1 MRFADRVD
9 AGRKLAQ
16 ALMDYRGEVAVV
28 LALPRGGVPVALE
41 VARALGAPLDL
52 ILVRKIGVPGHE
64 ELAAAAVVDGDE
76 PALVRNPDVI
86 AMARLSDEFLSHAM
100 AEKLLEIEARRQ
112 RYLGSRKKID
122 LAGRV
127 AIIVDDGLATGTTAE
142 AAVKAAKHAGAAKV
156 VLAVPVAPADSLAR
170 LRPLVDAVICL
181 STPEHFRAVG
191 QFYRHFDQ
199 TSDDEVVALMRQA
212 EQADGG

>member
-9 AGRKLAQ
+9 AGRKLAE
-16 ALMDYRGEVAVV
+16 ALMDYRDPSAVV

-41 VARALGAPLDL
+41 VARAIGAPLDL

-64 ELAAAAVVDGDE
+64 ELAAAAVVNGDE

-86 AMARLSDEFLSHAM
+86 AMARLSDAFLNHAK
-100 AEKLLEIEARRQ
+100 AEKLKEIEARRQ
-112 RYLGSRKKID
+112 RYLGQRNRIE
-122 LAGRV
+122 LAGRI

-142 AAVKAAKHAGAAKV
+142 AAIKAVRGAGAAKI

-170 LRPLVDAVICL
+170 LRPLVDTAICL
-181 STPEHFRAVG
+181 STPDDFAAVG

-199 TSDDEVVALMRQA
+199 TSDDEVIALMRQA
-212 EQADGG
+212 ERANGG

>member
-16 ALMDYRGEVAVV
+16 ALMDYRGQSAVV

-41 VARALGAPLDL
+41 VARVLEAPLDL

-64 ELAAAAVVDGDE
+64 ELAAAAVVDGAE
-76 PALVRNPDVI
+76 PALVRNRDVI
-86 AMARLSDEFLSHAM
+86 AMARLSDEFLTHAK
-100 AEKLLEIEARRQ
+100 AEKLKEIEARRQ
-112 RYLGSRKKID
+112 RYLGQRERID
-122 LAGRV
+122 LAGRT

-142 AAVKAAKHAGAAKV
+142 AAIKAVRGAGAAAI

-170 LRPLVDAVICL
+170 LRPLVDAAICL
-181 STPEHFRAVG
+181 STPDEFAAVG

-212 EQADGG
+212 EQAHGG

>member
-1 MRFADRVD
+1 
-9 AGRKLAQ
+9 
-16 ALMDYRGEVAVV
+16 MDYRDPSAVV

-41 VARALGAPLDL
+41 VARAIGAPLDL

-64 ELAAAAVVDGDE
+64 ELAAAAVVNGDE

-86 AMARLSDEFLSHAM
+86 AMARLSDAFLNHAK
-100 AEKLLEIEARRQ
+100 AEKLKEIEARRQ
-112 RYLGSRKKID
+112 RYLGQRNRIE
-122 LAGRV
+122 LAGRI

-142 AAVKAAKHAGAAKV
+142 AAIKAVRGAGAAKI

-170 LRPLVDAVICL
+170 LRPLVDTAICL
-181 STPEHFRAVG
+181 STPDDFAAVG

-199 TSDDEVVALMRQA
+199 TSDDEVIALMRQA
-212 EQADGG
+212 ERANGG